1 MNNRKLSL
9 YKNIEFLIKVESG
22 PDTGEKYRVHPPHVF
37 LGRDP
42 SCQIVLSDPKV
53 SRKQCM
59 IKFGDEILC
68 VDISSRKTTKV
79 NGRPGDNQSLKPGDI
94 ISFGNSSMRF
104 LTRSKEQARLQLV
117 GQAKANQGQKGQN
130 SKRRFFMILFIIVL
144 VAAGLFLSETEPT
157 GTKKERL
164 ITQEDV
170 QNQIEESRER
180 SDLLKESYD
189 KKRKLSQKKYLH
201 RVEKHFISGFRD
213 FQNGQYGR
221 AIDSFGT
228 TIASDQT
235 HDKAKQYS
243 KIARRKKENLIE
255 IHISDG
261 TKYMEKMMY
270 NRCAAEFEKAI
281 ILINNTN
288 SKKYQLAKTK
298 LHECRLLKQGGY

>member
-42 SCQIVLSDPKV
+42 SCQIILSDPKV

-68 VDISSRKTTKV
+68 VDVSSRKTTKV

-104 LTRSKEQARLQLV
+104 LTRSKEQVRLQLA
-117 GQAKANQGQKGQN
+117 GQTKPGQSQKEQR
-130 SKRRFFMILFIIVL
+130 SKKRFLMFLFVIIL
-144 VAAGLFLSETEPT
+144 VAVGLFLSETEPT
-157 GTKKERL
+157 GVKKERL

-170 QNQIEESRER
+170 QNQIDESRER

-201 RVEKHFISGFRD
+201 KVEKHFIKWFQGF
-213 FQNGQYGR
+213 
-221 AIDSFGT
+221 
-228 TIASDQT
+228 
-235 HDKAKQYS
+235 S
-243 KIARRKKENLIE
+243 KWPVW
-255 IHISDG
+255 SC
-261 TKYMEKMMY
+261 Y
-270 NRCAAEFEKAI
+270 
-281 ILINNTN
+281 
-288 SKKYQLAKTK
+288 
-298 LHECRLLKQGGY
+298 